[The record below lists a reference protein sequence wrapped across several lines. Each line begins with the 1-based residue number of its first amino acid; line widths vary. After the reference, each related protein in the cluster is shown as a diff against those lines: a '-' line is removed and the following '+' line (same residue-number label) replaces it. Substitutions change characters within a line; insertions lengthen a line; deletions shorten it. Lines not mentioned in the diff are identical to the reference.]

1 VVTAAVRSADSVAV
15 RFGFARTGLD
25 SVTTAVAV
33 QGETVVVPVLGLLP
47 EQEYELRLEAYGCG
61 TATRSAPL
69 EHITGSLPADLPLYT
84 ASGLDPTPGYV
95 VFAAGSYGLVIDNTG
110 RVVWYHRFPD
120 GAGLNFQPQPTGR
133 YVAFPPMSGA
143 WAGNWLELDPLGNLT
158 RTFGCV
164 GGLSTRFHD
173 LMALPDGSY
182 WVMCDETRTMDLT
195 AHGGVANAQVTGTQ
209 VQHVSGS
216 GDLLFQWSPF
226 DYFDI
231 TDLDPAERTGPTVNW
246 THGNAIDLDDEGNL
260 LISFRSLN
268 EIAKIETRTG
278 GVLWRMG
285 GRRNQFSF
293 LDTSSPAF
301 LRQHGL
307 RVRGRRQLMLLDN
320 LGEPAGSRVERYEL
334 EAGSPG
340 DSGHTAR
347 LISTYVPDS
356 RVVAQLG
363 GTTQPLPGGRSLVA
377 YGNGG
382 RVEEYDA
389 AGQVVWRIEGNPGY
403 IFRAQ
408 RIQSLYFPVAP

>member
-1 VVTAAVRSADSVAV
+1 V
-15 RFGFARTGLD
+15 
-25 SVTTAVAV
+25 
-33 QGETVVVPVLGLLP
+33 
-47 EQEYELRLEAYGCG
+47 C
-61 TATRSAPL
+61 
-69 EHITGSLPADLPLYT
+69 
-84 ASGLDPTPGYV
+84 
-95 VFAAGSYGLVIDNTG
+95 
-110 RVVWYHRFPD
+110 WYHRFPD

-143 WAGNWLELDPLGNLT
+143 WAGNWLELDPLGSLT

-173 LMALPDGSY
+173 LIARPDGSY
-182 WVMCDETRTMDLT
+182 WVMCDETRSMDLT

-226 DYFDI
+226 DHFDI
-231 TDLDPAERTGPTVNW
+231 TDIDPAERTGPTVNW
-246 THGNAIDLDDEGNL
+246 THGNAIDLDDDGNL

-268 EIAKIETRTG
+268 EIAKIETGTG

-293 LDTSSPAF
+293 LGTTTPAF

-307 RVRGRRQLMLLDN
+307 RVTGRHQLMLLDN
-320 LGEPAGSRVERYEL
+320 HGEPAGSRVERYEL
-334 EAGSPG
+334 DTGAPGS
-340 DSGHTAR
+340 SGRTAR

-356 RVVAQLG
+356 RIVAQLG

-403 IFRAQ
+403 VFRAQ
-408 RIQSLYFPVAP
+408 RIQSLYFPAAP

>member
-1 VVTAAVRSADSVAV
+1 
-15 RFGFARTGLD
+15 
-25 SVTTAVAV
+25 
-33 QGETVVVPVLGLLP
+33 
-47 EQEYELRLEAYGCG
+47 
-61 TATRSAPL
+61 
-69 EHITGSLPADLPLYT
+69 
-84 ASGLDPTPGYV
+84 
-95 VFAAGSYGLVIDNTG
+95 
-110 RVVWYHRFPD
+110 
-120 GAGLNFQPQPTGR
+120 
-133 YVAFPPMSGA
+133 
-143 WAGNWLELDPLGNLT
+143 
-158 RTFGCV
+158 
-164 GGLSTRFHD
+164 
-173 LMALPDGSY
+173 
-182 WVMCDETRTMDLT
+182 MCDETRTMDLT

-307 RVRGRRQLMLLDN
+307 RVTGRRQLMLLDN

>member
-1 VVTAAVRSADSVAV
+1 
-15 RFGFARTGLD
+15 
-25 SVTTAVAV
+25 
-33 QGETVVVPVLGLLP
+33 
-47 EQEYELRLEAYGCG
+47 
-61 TATRSAPL
+61 
-69 EHITGSLPADLPLYT
+69 
-84 ASGLDPTPGYV
+84 
-95 VFAAGSYGLVIDNTG
+95 
-110 RVVWYHRFPD
+110 
-120 GAGLNFQPQPTGR
+120 
-133 YVAFPPMSGA
+133 
-143 WAGNWLELDPLGNLT
+143 
-158 RTFGCV
+158 
-164 GGLSTRFHD
+164 
-173 LMALPDGSY
+173 
-182 WVMCDETRTMDLT
+182 MCDETRHMDLT

-209 VQHVSGS
+209 VQHVSAS
-216 GDLLFQWSPF
+216 GHLLFQWSPF
-226 DYFDI
+226 DHFDI
-231 TDLDPAERTGPTVNW
+231 TDIDPAERTGPTVHW
-246 THGNAIDLDDEGNL
+246 THGKAIDLDDDGNL

-293 LDTSSPAF
+293 LGTTSPAF

-307 RVRGRRQLMLLDN
+307 RVTGHRQLMLLDN

-363 GTTQPLPGGRSLVA
+363 GTTQPLPGGRSQVA

-403 IFRAQ
+403 VFRAQ